1 MAFDVAIKG
10 WVRVGADNERDA
22 KAQASKVLE
31 WLTAEALKRGY
42 DGTSFEEVGLHPVG
56 PDALAIAVDATLDN
70 PK

>member
-10 WVRVGADNERDA
+10 WMRVGADNEGDV
-22 KAQASKVLE
+22 KAQVQEVLE
-31 WLTAEALKRGY
+31 WLTAEALKRGH

-56 PDALAIAVDATLDN
+56 PDAHAIAVDANLDN